1 MPIQLPQVL
10 PQVVEQTPQSP
21 GGIVQPDTSANIKS
35 TAQLGAGMSRA
46 GAGMVRLADRAIAN
60 AQAAE
65 AKEAYN
71 QYSKGSGAI
80 LRGRVNPDY
89 VEPEAPPAWEN
100 LTKQERDQMEL
111 QGSGAEPTPPAQP
124 KRLPGYLDTYGKAAM
139 KRQGEAATQL
149 DKLWTDIRNSISDP
163 EARRSF
169 EYATST
175 ERMRNQAQV
184 SIHGAAQAKVWNA
197 GASKA
202 FAADKADQVAQTGG
216 SPEMNQE
223 VIDAHIETAEVMG
236 QNPKVGRE
244 NGEAALSLSQGKW
257 ASKLVNDAEVR
268 QSEESFADA
277 EKYIKDNEKSLGA
290 LNVSRLRKQI
300 ATSKTGVRN
309 QQGAARDKAQEEAR
323 KNWAVSQVDAW
334 YGQDAAETPALSTA
348 RAYRGLSA
356 YKKANAGN
364 PRLAANVKVLRD
376 EIEAN
381 SKRREA
387 QYEARLEN
395 LNQAVTAGVAPYVAG
410 EPMWSPEVLKQKAAE
425 AATPLAEMRREMS
438 STEEGRTLLEKQDT
452 AKTAQQ
458 TARVKRNLSAA
469 TVLFN
474 SDSTGEAFASEFLRD
489 ENGQITAASIARFYM
504 EDLNRDPVAIG
515 KVKGFVDHVQ
525 GVPSA
530 AGESANVTRQFKQ
543 ILGVDKA
550 RMYQQRQ
557 TKTNEGGK
565 VTTTY
570 SPSEGAVQL
579 ATKLYLQYVKT
590 TKSSGPNAK
599 VDLPETWFIK
609 YMADNNLWDR
619 TPGSASDPS
628 LADNDWLMSTEFLG
642 ATALSR
648 QSLSDGD
655 DMTAMGGRRIPGGD
669 PGLLWDGDT
678 FEPFPHSTR
687 NGESL
692 RLYGTKSIPKDV
704 YETLLQGLDDKDL
717 GSKRQE
723 TLAVAREWAALG
735 YPKNE
740 AEAVS
745 NLEDLQR
752 VEAGELGEV
761 SARGGVRA
769 ATERRVAASVAD
781 DDFSTVFSQNS
792 AAYTSTYASP
802 HGNWLAVTQPHKT
815 NALLHRLERY
825 QTVDQM
831 LNAMPMPVLG
841 LLVGDEPDE
850 ASGAAIQR
858 TRAMFPDTTREGA
871 LVKTKRAADMFG
883 SDLQGPELREA
894 VNALLFAQ
902 TYVDHQ
908 VDSVLVEN
916 TQLESTYRDLDRIY
930 EYQMINDEQ
939 RAKLNGYQL
948 DAYVDARRPS
958 SRTKGDGGVA
968 KDWSWYEIGGVI
980 VFGDRVPGTKEWSP
994 PKEEVVKFLA
1004 MTPSQR
1010 RAATLKAVRAS
1021 K

>member
-1 MPIQLPQVL
+1 MPIKLPQVL
-10 PQVVEQTPQSP
+10 PQVVEQTPQNP
-21 GGIVQPDTSANIKS
+21 GKITPQAN
-35 TAQLGAGMSRA
+35 TAATDATQQLGQGMFRA
-46 GAGMVRLADRAIAN
+46 GAAFVRLGDKAIAN

-71 QYSKGSGAI
+71 QFSKAQSAI
-80 LRGRVNPDY
+80 LQGTANPDY
-89 VEPEAPPAWEN
+89 VQGDEDDREAKVFADEGVTVSREGEVDIPLRQAV
-100 LTKQERDQMEL
+100 
-111 QGSGAEPTPPAQP
+111 PPAQP
-124 KRLPGYLDTYGKAAM
+124 KRLPGYLDTVGKDAM
-139 KRQGEAATQL
+139 KRQDEAATQL
-149 DKLWTDIRNSISDP
+149 DKLWTDIRDSISDP

-169 EYATST
+169 EYATSA
-175 ERMRNQAQV
+175 ERIRGQTQV
-184 SIHGAAQAKVWNA
+184 YAHGTKQSQVWNA

-216 SPEMNQE
+216 SPDMNQE
-223 VIDAHIETAEVMG
+223 VIDANIETAEVLG
-236 QNPKVGRE
+236 QNPELGRE
-244 NGEAALSLSQGKW
+244 NGEAALRKSLGSF
-257 ASKLVNDAEVR
+257 ATSLVTEAETA
-268 QSEESFADA
+268 QSEEVFGVA
-277 EKYIKDNEKSLGA
+277 ESYIKDNEKALGKA
-290 LNVSRLRKQI
+290 MVSSLRKRMVTAR
-300 ATSKTGVRN
+300 ATVRN
-309 QQGAARDKAQEEAR
+309 QQGAARDKAQEEAH

-356 YKKANAGN
+356 YKRDNAGD
-364 PRLAANVKVLRD
+364 PRLAANVKLLRA

-410 EPMWSPEVLKQKAAE
+410 EPMYSPEVLKQKD
-425 AATPLAEMRREMS
+425 ATRLAEMRREMS
-438 STEEGRTLLEKQDT
+438 STEEGRTLLEKQDK

-458 TARVKRNLSAA
+458 TARVERNVSVA

-474 SDSTGEAFASEFLRD
+474 SDSTGEAFASEFLREDD
-489 ENGQITAASIARFYM
+489 ESGRPGKGPITDASVARFYM
-504 EDLNRDPVAIG
+504 EELNGDPVAIG
-515 KVKGFVDHVQ
+515 KVNGFVDHVR

-543 ILGVDKA
+543 ILSVDQA

-557 TKTNEGGK
+557 TTTSATGA
-565 VTTTY
+565 VSTTY

-599 VDLPETWFIK
+599 VDPPQTWFIK
-609 YMADNNLWDR
+609 YMADNDLWDR

-642 ATALSR
+642 VTALSR
-648 QSLSDGD
+648 QSLSDGE

-678 FEPFPHSTR
+678 FEPLPHSTR

-692 RLYGTKSIPKDV
+692 RLYGPKSIPKDV

-735 YPKNE
+735 YPKNK

-752 VEAGELGEV
+752 AKAGKLGEV
-761 SARGGVRA
+761 SAGGGVRA
-769 ATERRVAASVAD
+769 ATERRVGASVAD

-792 AAYTSTYASP
+792 AAYTSTYVSP
-802 HGNWLAVTQPHKT
+802 YGNLLAGVKPHKA
-815 NALLHRLERY
+815 NALLRRLERY

-831 LNAMPMPVLG
+831 LGAMPASVLEI
-841 LLVGDEPDE
+841 LVDSHNEGVT
-850 ASGAAIQR
+850 G
-858 TRAMFPDTTREGA
+858 AMFPDTTRDSA
-871 LVKTKRAADMFG
+871 LVKTERAAAMFG

-930 EYQMINDEQ
+930 EYQMVNDEQ
-939 RAKLNGYQL
+939 RAKLDGYQL

-958 SRTKGDGGVA
+958 SRTKGDTS
-968 KDWSWYEIGGVI
+968 WSFSWEKISSPTHKGA
-980 VFGDRVPGTKEWSP
+980 EWSP
-994 PKEEVVKFLA
+994 PKKEVAKFLA